1 MNRRE
6 FHIHNWV
13 QIGSVSISGKY
24 KIMMQEDET
33 SLIEG
38 LRSGQNDAFQLAV
51 TRYSRAMLA
60 TARAIA
66 GPANA
71 EDIVQDAWLMVFE
84 RIESFEQRASFNT
97 WLQRIVANRAIS
109 TLRSRSRE
117 VSQTSEEEASVS
129 DWFDA
134 TGSWASTPTSWG
146 GGSHGDSPD
155 ALLAAEDLQDCIDKH
170 LLNMPD
176 NQRSVLVLRD
186 MQQMQFE
193 EICNELSLSASNA
206 RVLLHRARM
215 RLMKMVNHFEET
227 GSC

>member
-1 MNRRE
+1 MT
-6 FHIHNWV
+6 
-13 QIGSVSISGKY
+13 
-24 KIMMQEDET
+24 QEDET
-33 SLIEG
+33 SVIEG
-38 LRSGQNDAFQLAV
+38 LRSGQNEAFQLAV
-51 TRYSRAMLA
+51 TRYSGTMLA

-71 EDIVQDAWLMVFE
+71 EDIVQDAWLTVFE
-84 RIESFEQRASFNT
+84 RIESFEQRSSFNT
-97 WLQRIVANRAIS
+97 WLLRIVVNRAIS

-117 VSQTSEEEASVS
+117 VSQSSEEEAPVS

-146 GGSHGDSPD
+146 RGSHGDSPD

-170 LLNMPD
+170 LLDMPD

>member
-1 MNRRE
+1 M
-6 FHIHNWV
+6 
-13 QIGSVSISGKY
+13 K
-24 KIMMQEDET
+24 KEDET

-38 LRSGQNDAFQLAV
+38 LHSGRRESFQRAV
-51 TRYSRAMLA
+51 TQYSGAMLA

-71 EDIVQDAWLMVFE
+71 EDIVQDAWLTVFE
-84 RIESFEQRASFNT
+84 RMDSFEGRSSFKT
-97 WLQRIVANRAIS
+97 WLQRIVTNRAIS
-109 TLRSRSRE
+109 YLRSRSRE
-117 VSQTSEEEASVS
+117 VSQTGNEEDVSVS

-134 TGSWASTPTSWG
+134 TGSWASPPTGW
-146 GGSHGDSPD
+146 HGDSPD

-170 LLNMPD
+170 LQEMPD
-176 NQRSVLVLRD
+176 NQRGVLVLRD
-186 MQQMQFE
+186 MQQMKFE

>member
-1 MNRRE
+1 MT
-6 FHIHNWV
+6 
-13 QIGSVSISGKY
+13 
-24 KIMMQEDET
+24 QEDET
-33 SLIEG
+33 LVIEG
-38 LRSGQNDAFQLAV
+38 LRSGQNEAFKLAV
-51 TRYSRAMLA
+51 ARYSGAMLA
-60 TARAIA
+60 TATAIA
-66 GPANA
+66 GRANA
-71 EDIVQDAWLMVFE
+71 EDIVQDAWLTVFE

-109 TLRSRSRE
+109 ILRSRSRE
-117 VSQTSEEEASVS
+117 VSQTSDEEASVA

-134 TGSWASTPTSWG
+134 TGSWAANPTFWG
-146 GGSHGDSPD
+146 RGGHGDSPD

-193 EICNELSLSASNA
+193 EICNELSLSASNT

>member
-1 MNRRE
+1 MT
-6 FHIHNWV
+6 
-13 QIGSVSISGKY
+13 K
-24 KIMMQEDET
+24 EDET

-38 LRSGQNDAFQLAV
+38 LHAGRRESFQLAV
-51 TRYSRAMLA
+51 TQYSGAMLA

-71 EDIVQDAWLMVFE
+71 DDIVQDTWLTVFE
-84 RIESFEQRASFNT
+84 RMDSFEGRSSLKT

-109 TLRSRSRE
+109 YLRSRSRE
-117 VSQTSEEEASVS
+117 VSQTGNDVAVS
-129 DWFDA
+129 DWFDT
-134 TGSWASTPTSWG
+134 TGDWASPPTGW
-146 GGSHGDSPD
+146 HGDSPD

-170 LLNMPD
+170 LMEMPD

-186 MQQMQFE
+186 IQQMEFD
-193 EICNELSLSASNA
+193 EICNELSLSASNV
-206 RVLLHRARM
+206 RVLLHRGRM